1 MNTRTGS
8 ITRNLNPMNSIL
20 YYCHTGILFL
30 YNTIIF
36 PKSAGED
43 SRRRE
48 FILNIILSASSLLL
62 LVLNLLVVYNSVRLG
77 DRYEGVPL
85 GVFLPFLLFFIGLLI
100 LSRVGKY
107 KISSYIL
114 IAAYF
119 IAITYAAYQW
129 GPDLPS
135 ALLGYALLITISS
148 ILINTRFGLLLTL
161 TVSALIIILTYL
173 QGSLVIIPRWEW
185 KKEILGIHD
194 G

>member
-100 LSRVGKY
+100 
-107 KISSYIL
+107 
-114 IAAYF
+114 
-119 IAITYAAYQW
+119 
-129 GPDLPS
+129 
-135 ALLGYALLITISS
+135 
-148 ILINTRFGLLLTL
+148 
-161 TVSALIIILTYL
+161 
-173 QGSLVIIPRWEW
+173 
-185 KKEILGIHD
+185 
-194 G
+194 